1 MARRF
6 MLAYFI
12 TEGGF
17 MIPLKIVRN
26 DITDMCVD
34 AIVSTANPG
43 PAFGSG
49 VAVAIY
55 GSNVM
60 PKNLDGWINFA
71 NN

>member
-1 MARRF
+1 
-6 MLAYFI
+6 
-12 TEGGF
+12 